1 MKRCEWASGDPL
13 LIEYHDR
20 EWGVPLHD
28 ENKHFEFLL
37 LECFQAGLSWLTV
50 LKKREN
56 FRRAFAGFDPVK
68 VARFN
73 EKTIVRLLGDTG
85 IIRNRKKIE
94 AAVHN
99 AAAFLTVQ
107 KEYGSFDA
115 YIWNFV
121 GGKPVKNGFRRIGEV
136 PASSPL
142 SDQIS
147 RDLKKRGFS
156 FVGTTTI
163 YAHLQAIG
171 IVNDHIISCF
181 RYGQL

>member
-68 VARFN
+68 VAQFN

-94 AAVHN
+94 AAVNN

-115 YIWNFV
+115 YIWNYT
-121 GGKPVKNGFRRIGEV
+121 GGKPVKNRFRRIEEI

-147 RDLKKRGFS
+147 RDLKKSGFS